1 MRPGGQSV
9 MRTML
14 AAGLLLASTLATGPA
29 LAKPEARP
37 VAKTDAPLDAVQQN
51 AKDPAQLLTRIQEAA
66 SKQNYLGVFT
76 YQQGENVQASRLAH
90 VVDADGEH
98 ERVETLDGQ
107 PRIYLRHN
115 DDIQYLQPD
124 RKIVRQDRRHT
135 ERFPGLVQ
143 GNPAQV
149 LRYYNL
155 KVFDKV
161 SRVADRE
168 CRIVVLAPR
177 DAQRYGYRLCVDTET
192 GLLLK
197 AQTVDSARRIV
208 EQVSFSSVRLGKDV
222 DVSRADSSWDT
233 HDWKVL
239 DPAMKP
245 VDMAA
250 QGWRVAM
257 PEGFSAV
264 LQVAREIGP
273 APAASNPSGAG
284 MPRTFS
290 QMVLSD
296 GLAAISVFIEP
307 YDASKHRHLPSG
319 PIRRGAIN
327 IYGKRVADYWLTALG
342 EVPMATLERLANAVQ
357 YTAVPKPGAKSSSGA
372 SR

>member
-1 MRPGGQSV
+1 MRAL
-9 MRTML
+9 L
-14 AAGLLLASTLATGPA
+14 AAGLLLASTLTTGLA
-29 LAKPEARP
+29 LAKPETKLA
-37 VAKTDAPLDAVQQN
+37 AKTDTRQQAAAQQSPKDA
-51 AKDPAQLLTRIQEAA
+51 AQVLARIQDAA
-66 SKQNYLGVFT
+66 SKQNYQGLFT
-76 YQQGENVQASRLAH
+76 YQQGENIQASRLAH

-107 PRIYLRHN
+107 SRIYLRHN

-124 RKIVRQDRRHT
+124 RKTVRQDRRHT

-143 GNPAQV
+143 GDPAQV

-155 KVFDKV
+155 KVLDKL

-177 DAQRYGYRLCVDTET
+177 DALRYGYRLCVDTET
-192 GLLLK
+192 GLLLRT
-197 AQTVDSARRIV
+197 QTMDSARRIV

-222 DVSRADSSWDT
+222 DVTRADSSWDT
-233 HDWKVL
+233 HDWKVV

-245 VDMAA
+245 VDMGA

-257 PEGFSAV
+257 PEGFTAV
-264 LQVAREIGP
+264 MEVAREMGP
-273 APAASNPSGAG
+273 APVASNQPASG
-284 MPRTFS
+284 MPRTVS

-319 PIRRGAIN
+319 AIRRGAIN

-357 YTAVPKPGAKSSSGA
+357 YAAVPKTGAKSSSGA
-372 SR
+372 AR